1 MRCLIFGGGGFIGSH
16 LAEALLSAGY
26 LVRVFERPRSKTQL
40 HPDVLAKLEW
50 IEGDFSN
57 PVEVDEALRGCE
69 IVFHLISTTLPKSSN
84 ENPVYDV
91 ESNLVSTLKM
101 LELACKWGVRKV
113 IFTSSGGTVYGAPKQ
128 VPIAEEHA
136 TNPMSSYGICK
147 LAIEKYLALFH
158 ELHGL
163 DFTVLRLSNP
173 YGERQRVDASQGA
186 VAVFLHKAMTHQP
199 IEIWGDGTVIRDY
212 LYIGDLIRAMLKS
225 IDYSGQVKLFNIGSS
240 AGKSLN
246 NILDVIERVVSQ
258 PVQRIYQPSRV
269 FDVPANVLDI
279 RIADE
284 YLDWRP
290 EVSFESG
297 IERFYAYLAD
307 KTI

>member
-26 LVRVFERPRSKTQL
+26 LVRIFERPRSKAQL
-40 HPDVLAKLEW
+40 DPSVLARLEW
-50 IEGDFSN
+50 LEGDFSN
-57 PVEVDEALRGCE
+57 PVEVDDALRGCDV
-69 IVFHLISTTLPKSSN
+69 VFHLISTTLPKSSN

-91 ESNLVSTLKM
+91 ESNLVSTIRM
-101 LELACKWGVRKV
+101 LESACKHGVKKV

-128 VPIAEEHA
+128 VPISEEHA

-173 YGERQRVDASQGA
+173 FGERQRVDASQGA
-186 VAVFLHKAMTHQP
+186 VAVFLQKAITNNP

-212 LYIGDLIRAMLKS
+212 LYIGDLIKAMLKS
-225 IDYSGQVKLFNIGSS
+225 IDYSGQVKVFNIGSS

-246 NILDVIERVVSQ
+246 DVLNVIERVVNQ
-258 PVQRIYQPSRV
+258 PVQRIYKPGRP

-279 RIADE
+279 RIADK

-290 EVSFESG
+290 EVSFELG

-307 KTI
+307 K